1 MPPRSETT
9 LRVQT
14 RALVSRRE
22 QLERQS
28 LQQLQEYLRRGLINR
43 DVYEQVSK
51 LLRLW
56 EQIADN
62 ERRLQEV
69 DQQRQKIYQAQQQ
82 IQGNMGA
89 LGTSGREGTLRT
101 RYVDQLEAQ
110 EEQLQALSREE
121 NEKRAEIERLKAEI
135 EKQVAALS

>member
-1 MPPRSETT
+1 
-9 LRVQT
+9 
-14 RALVSRRE
+14 
-22 QLERQS
+22 
-28 LQQLQEYLRRGLINR
+28 RRGLINR